1 MNRYG
6 VHPDRFIYRWV
17 EEVKLGW
24 TDFQSISLSSWSSWW
39 WWWSSWQ
46 VHRWAEEVK
55 LGWAEPL
62 WLRPRSSTIA
72 RWKYFHHST
81 ILHLLPPVAS
91 TRSRCCQRRRKFQ
104 QFKLISNRL
113 HNYARSD
120 QCPAGHSNVSMLSQ
134 FGCEWQSS
142 ETRKQKKL
150 WKQFERR
157 ATTTSFSEWGHH
169 LVLMIMVRKQR
180 DVGRDI
186 GRSVMCCHLIYDG
199 GRIVMK
205 PE

>member
-1 MNRYG
+1 MSRDG

-24 TDFQSISLSSWSSWW
+24 TDFQSISLSSWSSWS

-142 ETRKQKKL
+142 ETRKAKKASKTIEDSCL
-150 WKQFERR
+150 NFIQLQQAFLNGVIIWC
-157 ATTTSFSEWGHH
+157 WW
-169 LVLMIMVRKQR
+169 
-180 DVGRDI
+180 
-186 GRSVMCCHLIYDG
+186 
-199 GRIVMK
+199 
-205 PE
+205 